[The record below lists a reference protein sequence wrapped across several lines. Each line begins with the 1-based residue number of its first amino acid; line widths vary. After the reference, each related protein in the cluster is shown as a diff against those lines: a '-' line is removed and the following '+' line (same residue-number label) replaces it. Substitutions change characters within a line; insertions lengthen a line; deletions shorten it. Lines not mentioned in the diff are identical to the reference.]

1 MLRALQAIACY
12 HRHYD
17 GMEIIFARWHSV
29 RIVLA
34 GRGRPH
40 GWASSIDPGGGS
52 RGDNFRISASLR
64 DVYLVWRSKAQV
76 FILCLTT

>member
-64 DVYLVWRSKAQV
+64 DVY
-76 FILCLTT
+76 CLALNKKNLG